1 MVPTRS
7 SASSS
12 PRHWGSR
19 GQRASGRSAI
29 ELQQLRY
36 FVAVAEA
43 RSISGAGTALDVTQ
57 STISQSVHALEKEL
71 GTVLFHRTG
80 RGMTLTSAGHGL
92 LGPAR
97 RILREV
103 RQSEAA
109 VSADPRRGA
118 PRLDIAV
125 LPPALNGP
133 LAEVL
138 AAFLRSDPATVVHVH
153 ELGSEQEAVEVLASG
168 TAEVVATRL
177 PLDVGRAG
185 DRLATLPLGTY
196 DVYVAHPPGPGEEPA
211 AAGREPPIGLTELH
225 DVPLVLM
232 PPRPI
237 LSAGMEAMIEETG
250 PHLVRRAVVGQRETR
265 TAWMLEGI
273 AATLLG
279 SRRAAEAA
287 RSGARPVPL
296 RGVTDLTVGLA
307 WDPRT
312 VSPVARLFVASAYAA
327 AARRPAAPGPPASAA
342 PGDGPARSGGT
353 PADPG
358 I

>member
-1 MVPTRS
+1 M
-7 SASSS
+7 
-12 PRHWGSR
+12 
-19 GQRASGRSAI
+19 
-29 ELQQLRY
+29 QQLRY

-57 STISQSVHALEKEL
+57 STVSQAVHALEKEL
-71 GTVLFHRTG
+71 GAVLFHRTG

-97 RILREV
+97 RILRET
-103 RQSEAA
+103 RQAEAA
-109 VSADPRRGA
+109 VSAEPRRCA

-133 LAEVL
+133 LSEVL
-138 AAFLRSDPATVVHVH
+138 AAFLRSNPETAVRVH
-153 ELGSEQEAVEVLASG
+153 ELGSEQEAVDVLASG

-177 PLDVGRAG
+177 PLDAGRAG
-185 DRLATLPLGTY
+185 DRLATLPLGAY
-196 DVYVAHPPGPGEEPA
+196 DVYVAHPPDSGEGPA
-211 AAGREPPIGLTELH
+211 AGHEPPIGVGELH

-232 PPRPI
+232 PPRPT
-237 LSAGMEAMIEETG
+237 LSVSMEAVIEESG
-250 PHLVRRAVVGQRETR
+250 PHLVRRAVVGQEETR

-287 RSGARPVPL
+287 RRGARLTPL
-296 RGVTDLTVGLA
+296 RGVAGLTVGLA

-312 VSPVARLFVASAYAA
+312 TSPVARLLVAAAYAA
-327 AARRPAAPGPPASAA
+327 ATRSPAAPGPPGSPA
-342 PGDGPARSGGT
+342 PGGGPARPGGT

-358 I
+358 T

>member
-1 MVPTRS
+1 M
-7 SASSS
+7 
-12 PRHWGSR
+12 
-19 GQRASGRSAI
+19 
-29 ELQQLRY
+29 
-36 FVAVAEA
+36 
-43 RSISGAGTALDVTQ
+43 TQ
-57 STISQSVHALEKEL
+57 STISQAVHTLEKEL
-71 GTVLFHRTG
+71 GAVLFHRTG
-80 RGMTLTSAGHGL
+80 RGMKLTSAGHGL

-97 RILREV
+97 RILRET
-103 RQSEAA
+103 RQAEAA
-109 VSADPRRGA
+109 VSAEPRRSA
-118 PRLDIAV
+118 PRLDIAA
-125 LPPALNGP
+125 LPPTLNGP

-138 AAFLRSDPATVVHVH
+138 AAFLRANPETLVHVH

-168 TAEVVATRL
+168 TAEVVVTRL

-185 DRLATLPLGTY
+185 YHLATLPLGTY
-196 DVYVAHPPGPGEEPA
+196 DVYVAHPPGKEPA
-211 AAGREPPIGLTELH
+211 AVGHEPPIGLTELH

-232 PPRPI
+232 PPLPI
-237 LSAGMEAMIEETG
+237 LSAGMEAMIEESG

-287 RSGARPVPL
+287 RRGARLTPL

-312 VSPVARLFVASAYAA
+312 TSPVARLFVACAHAA
-327 AARRPAAPGPPASAA
+327 ATRSPAAPGPPGSTP
-342 PGDGPARSGGT
+342 PGDGPVRPGGT

-358 I
+358 T

>member
-1 MVPTRS
+1 M
-7 SASSS
+7 
-12 PRHWGSR
+12 
-19 GQRASGRSAI
+19 
-29 ELQQLRY
+29 QQLRY

-43 RSISGAGTALDVTQ
+43 RSISGAGTVLDVTQ

-71 GTVLFHRTG
+71 GALLFHRTG
-80 RGMTLTSAGHGL
+80 RGMTLTSAGHCL

-97 RILREV
+97 RILRET
-103 RQSEAA
+103 RQAEAA
-109 VSADPRRGA
+109 VSAEPRRSA

-133 LAEVL
+133 LAEVF
-138 AAFLRSDPATVVHVH
+138 AAFLRSNPETVVHVH

-177 PLDVGRAG
+177 PLDVGRTG

-196 DVYVAHPPGPGEEPA
+196 DVHVVRPPGSGREPA
-211 AAGREPPIGLTELH
+211 TADDEPPIGLTELH

-232 PPRPI
+232 PPRPV
-237 LSAGMEAMIEETG
+237 LSAGMAAMIEESG

-287 RSGARPVPL
+287 RCGARPAPL
-296 RGVTDLTVGLA
+296 RGATDLTVGLA

-312 VSPVARLFVASAYAA
+312 TSPVARLFVDSAYAA
-327 AARRPAAPGPPASAA
+327 ATRSPAAPGPPPSTA
-342 PGDGPARSGGT
+342 PDDGPARPGGT

-358 I
+358 T

>member
-1 MVPTRS
+1 
-7 SASSS
+7 
-12 PRHWGSR
+12 
-19 GQRASGRSAI
+19 
-29 ELQQLRY
+29 
-36 FVAVAEA
+36 
-43 RSISGAGTALDVTQ
+43 VTQ

-71 GTVLFHRTG
+71 GADLFHRTG

-97 RILREV
+97 RILRET
-103 RQSEAA
+103 RQAEAA

-133 LAEVL
+133 LAEIL
-138 AAFLRSDPATVVHVH
+138 AAFLRSDPETVVHVH
-153 ELGSEQEAVEVLASG
+153 ELGSEQEAAEVLASG

-177 PLDVGRAG
+177 PLDIGRTG

-196 DVYVAHPPGPGEEPA
+196 DVYVTHPPGPEEEPA
-211 AAGREPPIGLTELH
+211 AAGREPPVGLAELH

-237 LSAGMEAMIEETG
+237 LSARMEAMIEESG

-279 SRRAAEAA
+279 SRRAAEAE
-287 RSGARPVPL
+287 RCGARLAPL
-296 RGVTDLTVGLA
+296 RGASGLTVGLA
-307 WDPRT
+307 WAPRAM
-312 VSPVARLFVASAYAA
+312 SPVARLFVSSAYAA
-327 AARRPAAPGPPASAA
+327 TARSPAAPGPPASTA
-342 PGDGPARSGGT
+342 PGGGPVRSGGT

-358 I
+358 T

>member
-1 MVPTRS
+1 M
-7 SASSS
+7 
-12 PRHWGSR
+12 
-19 GQRASGRSAI
+19 
-29 ELQQLRY
+29 
-36 FVAVAEA
+36 
-43 RSISGAGTALDVTQ
+43 
-57 STISQSVHALEKEL
+57 HALEKEL
-71 GTVLFHRTG
+71 GAVLFHRTG

-97 RILREV
+97 RILRET
-103 RQSEAA
+103 RQAEAA
-109 VSADPRRGA
+109 VSADPRRSA

-138 AAFLRSDPATVVHVH
+138 AAFLRANPGTVVHVH
-153 ELGSEQEAVEVLASG
+153 ELGSEQEAVDVLASG
-168 TAEVVATRL
+168 TAEIVATRL
-177 PLDVGRAG
+177 PLDIGRAG

-196 DVYVAHPPGPGEEPA
+196 DVYVAHPP
-211 AAGREPPIGLTELH
+211 AAGEGGPAPARPGPPVGVTELH

-237 LSAGMEAMIEETG
+237 LSAGMEALIEESG
-250 PHLVRRAVVGQRETR
+250 PQLVPRAVVGQQETR

-279 SRRAAEAA
+279 ARRAAEAA
-287 RSGARPVPL
+287 RCGARFAPL
-296 RGVTDLTVGLA
+296 RGVTGLTVGLA

-312 VSPVARLFVASAYAA
+312 ASPVARLFAAAAYAA
-327 AARRPAAPGPPASAA
+327 ATRSPAAPAPPASAA
-342 PGDGPARSGGT
+342 PGGGPARPGGT

>member
-1 MVPTRS
+1 M
-7 SASSS
+7 
-12 PRHWGSR
+12 
-19 GQRASGRSAI
+19 
-29 ELQQLRY
+29 
-36 FVAVAEA
+36 
-43 RSISGAGTALDVTQ
+43 LDVTQ

-71 GTVLFHRTG
+71 GAVLFHRTG

-97 RILREV
+97 RILRET
-103 RQSEAA
+103 RQAEAA

-118 PRLDIAV
+118 PRLDIAA

-138 AAFLRSDPATVVHVH
+138 AAFLRSNPETVVHVH

-168 TAEVVATRL
+168 TAEIVATRL
-177 PLDVGRAG
+177 PLDAGRTG

-196 DVYVAHPPGPGEEPA
+196 DVYVVHPPGSGEEPA
-211 AAGREPPIGLTELH
+211 TAGREPPIGLAELH

-232 PPRPI
+232 PPRPV
-237 LSAGMEAMIEETG
+237 LSAGMAAMVEESG

-287 RSGARPVPL
+287 RCGARLAPL
-296 RGVTDLTVGLA
+296 RGATDLTVGLA

-312 VSPVARLFVASAYAA
+312 TSPVARLFVAAAYAA
-327 AARRPAAPGPPASAA
+327 ATRSPAAHGPPTSTA
-342 PGDGPARSGGT
+342 PDDGPARPGGT
-353 PADPG
+353 PAGPG
-358 I
+358 T